1 MAVNKAGNLLPP
13 VSTQAEIDEWYNSLV
28 DLNRSIDAHNMQCV
42 MKIRAQYESVQQKCL
57 AEAQLCKRSFEELA
71 EHNEQNC
78 RDLYSYCQGAIA
90 LWDIHQLKL
99 SQQEGEFRKELDECR
114 WKQDKSIQNLEGKT
128 DTTFSGQVEVSEAEN
143 QAEQQTESIVQEN
156 EEEQKADSC
165 QQQKQGTNIPE
176 NEEASVQER
185 EEREEQK
192 DGKSVFQESDE
203 SKDVEQGM
211 SSSQDM
217 FNNGKVEISELA
229 VETFS
234 TSSGNTYTV
243 LRAEESG
250 KPDVL
255 ETCLTNYDEKEP
267 FPMYLERGLI
277 RGTVFEELK
286 KRLVGNCFLFPFRIS
301 FINHRIRLCFFEHLE
316 KWFAESLSN
325 SWATVDTW
333 KEELSSE
340 LQQHLLW
347 CEQMQENIETNICSV
362 RAGTYFFTLITVSEL
377 LLHKE
382 HLECHCNEVGEALK
396 KERAKF
402 LRFCRQQKASIQ
414 NLDSRIRDRESE
426 FLRAP
431 VAASWRKK
439 NKELQ
444 TNECVSYFW
453 VLKATEVINK
463 AEARLRGFIANRT
476 FMEKIQRLLANIR
489 LQIKSEVANSNMQA
503 AALKSSLEKLHAF
516 AHPTADRKVSS
527 KQMKQCYQ
535 QFQVMSYGTVSISE
549 VSSLCSKCHL
559 YYCIFQA
566 LTSEELYDFIKVVLK
581 ELKAR
586 SQYLDCLLASTTRPH
601 DKVG

>member
-1 MAVNKAGNLLPP
+1 MENMMDSQILLKERRLELLQHLTNLLPP

-57 AEAQLCKRSFEELA
+57 AEAELCKRSFEELA

-114 WKQDKSIQNLEGKT
+114 WKQDKSIQKMKTNLDINLDKMRTASSGKQLKKFLKNALSSLDGIRAGYEISNKVLVKKATSYPEAILQELISYSESLSQYFNVKEIFRQNLEGKT
-128 DTTFSGQVEVSEAEN
+128 DTTFSGQAEVSEAEN
-143 QAEQQTESIVQEN
+143 QAEQQTESIVQES
-156 EEEQKADSC
+156 EEQKADSC
-165 QQQKQGTNIPE
+165 QQQKEGTNIPE
-176 NEEASVQER
+176 NEEASAQDR

-203 SKDVEQGM
+203 SEDVEQGM
-211 SSSQDM
+211 SSSQGM

-267 FPMYLERGLI
+267 FPMHLEHGLI
-277 RGTVFEELK
+277 RATVFEELK
-286 KRLVGNCFLFPFRIS
+286 K
-301 FINHRIRLCFFEHLE
+301 RIRLCFFEHLE

-325 SWATVDTW
+325 SWATVGTW

-347 CEQMQENIETNICSV
+347 CEQMQENIETNIYSV
-362 RAGTYFFTLITVSEL
+362 RAAEL
-377 LLHKE
+377 LLHE
-382 HLECHCNEVGEALK
+382 ECLECHCNVVGEALK
-396 KERAKF
+396 RERAEF
-402 LRFCRQQKASIQ
+402 LRFCHQQNASIQ
-414 NLDSRIRDRESE
+414 NLDSWIRDKESE

-431 VAASWRKK
+431 VAA
-439 NKELQ
+439 
-444 TNECVSYFW
+444 
-453 VLKATEVINK
+453 
-463 AEARLRGFIANRT
+463 RLVCLF
-476 FMEKIQRLLANIR
+476 LA
-489 LQIKSEVANSNMQA
+489 L
-503 AALKSSLEKLHAF
+503 F
-516 AHPTADRKVSS
+516 
-527 KQMKQCYQ
+527 
-535 QFQVMSYGTVSISE
+535 
-549 VSSLCSKCHL
+549 
-559 YYCIFQA
+559 
-566 LTSEELYDFIKVVLK
+566 
-581 ELKAR
+581 
-586 SQYLDCLLASTTRPH
+586 
-601 DKVG
+601 